1 MTVRAT
7 SAYQACHELFGSHPL
22 AVRDV
27 NLSGTVRS
35 MVFMV
40 QDGQRPRFFVLSQG
54 CGCDAPVY
62 SLCPWP
68 AGDVV
73 DVRADDAIPESL
85 ASAVA
90 RGIPLPRHGS
100 MFGWTGEDA
109 VDALVMIYTDPAP
122 GRPLPCWSVMPL
134 AGIPEARWPPF
145 SGRPLFGPWFWEH
158 CRAGRIMFLDDLIA
172 EAPGTVFWVNTR
184 RSLGSDCC
192 AVARDISGAPGHT
205 LRRGRYVGSEALR
218 SGRPVPS
225 LTALLADSGKI
236 DMAGRFRRPVL
247 RGGWPSAGR

>member
-1 MTVRAT
+1 MTVRAA

-35 MVFMV
+35 MVFLV
-40 QDGQRPRFFVLSQG
+40 EDDHLPRFFVLSQG
-54 CGCDAPVY
+54 CGYDLPVY

-73 DVRADDAIPESL
+73 DVSADDDLPEPL

-90 RGIPLPRHGS
+90 RDL
-100 MFGWTGEDA
+100 
-109 VDALVMIYTDPAP
+109 
-122 GRPLPCWSVMPL
+122 
-134 AGIPEARWPPF
+134 
-145 SGRPLFGPWFWEH
+145 SGP
-158 CRAGRIMFLDDLIA
+158 
-172 EAPGTVFWVNTR
+172 
-184 RSLGSDCC
+184 
-192 AVARDISGAPGHT
+192 SGLT
-205 LRRGRYVGSEALR
+205 LRRGRYIGSQALR

-225 LTALLADSGKI
+225 LTALLADNGKI

>member
-1 MTVRAT
+1 MTVRAA

-35 MVFMV
+35 MVFLV
-40 QDGQRPRFFVLSQG
+40 EDDHLPRFFVLSQG
-54 CGCDAPVY
+54 CGYDMPVY

-68 AGDVV
+68 AGAVV
-73 DVRADDAIPESL
+73 DVSADDDLPEPL

-90 RGIPLPRHGS
+90 RGTPLPRHGS
-100 MFGWTGEDA
+100 MFGWAGRAD
-109 VDALVMIYTDPAP
+109 VDALVVVYTNPAP

-145 SGRPLFGPWFWEH
+145 SGRPLFGRWFWED
-158 CRAGRIMFLDDLIA
+158 CRAGRIVFLDDLIA
-172 EAPGTVFWVNTR
+172 EAPGAVFWVNTR

-192 AVARDISGAPGHT
+192 AVARDLSGPSGLT
-205 LRRGRYVGSEALR
+205 LRRGRYIGSQALR

-225 LTALLADSGKI
+225 LTALLADNGKI